1 MLGLCKSKSYTILKI
16 LSTWFKLDF
25 NIIPGRS
32 NIMVSAPHCVE
43 QYRNG
48 KFKLPE
54 DLTLP
59 VARHLSNENGTHI
72 IYKTK
77 CIYDDAN
84 YDDKSS
90 YRDSL
95 VEYVKR
101 NNVSLLFD
109 LHGLSSKRSQD
120 IIIGTDFSLNCQ
132 GYYWVAKVIK
142 SYFSRTMLL
151 NVVID
156 EVFTASNP
164 NTVSNDIHTRTGIPT
179 FQLEINRR
187 VLMSRMKSF
196 LKYFSE
202 VVILVERD
210 ICESCNYLN
219 IV

>member
-1 MLGLCKSKSYTILKI
+1 
-16 LSTWFKLDF
+16 
-25 NIIPGRS
+25 
-32 NIMVSAPHCVE
+32 MVSAPHCVE

-59 VARHLSNENGTHI
+59 VARYLSKRNGVHVI
-72 IYKTK
+72 HKTK
-77 CIYDDAN
+77 CVYDDAN
-84 YDDKSS
+84 HDDKSS

-95 VEYVKR
+95 VEYIKR

-120 IIIGTDFSLNCQ
+120 IIIGTNFSSNCQ
-132 GYYWVAKVIK
+132 GYYWVSKVIK

-151 NVVID
+151 NVAID

-164 NTVSNDIHTRTGIPT
+164 NTVSNNIHVRAGIPT

-202 VVILVERD
+202 VIIIIIERD
-210 ICESCNYLN
+210 ICKSCNYLN

>member
-1 MLGLCKSKSYTILKI
+1 
-16 LSTWFKLDF
+16 
-25 NIIPGRS
+25 
-32 NIMVSAPHCVE
+32 MVSAPHCVK

-54 DLTLP
+54 DLTLSI
-59 VARHLSNENGTHI
+59 ARYLSECNEAHVI
-72 IYKTK
+72 HKTK
-77 CIYDDAN
+77 CVYDDAN

-95 VEYVKR
+95 VEYIKR
-101 NNVSLLFD
+101 NKVSLLFD

-120 IIIGTDFSLNCQ
+120 IIIGTDFSSNCQ

-151 NVVID
+151 NVGID

-164 NTVSNDIHTRTGIPT
+164 NTVSNDIHARTGIPT

-187 VLMSRMKSF
+187 VLMNRMKSF

-202 VVILVERD
+202 VITLVERD
-210 ICESCNYLN
+210 ICKSCNYLN

>member
-1 MLGLCKSKSYTILKI
+1 M
-16 LSTWFKLDF
+16 DF

-32 NIMVSAPHCVE
+32 NIIISAPHCVE

-59 VARHLSNENGTHI
+59 IARYLSKRNGVHV

-77 CIYDDAN
+77 CVYDDAN

-95 VEYVKR
+95 VEYIKR

-109 LHGLSSKRSQD
+109 LHGLSSERSQD
-120 IIIGTDFSLNCQ
+120 IIIGTNFSSNCQ
-132 GYYWVAKVIK
+132 GFYWLAKVIK

-151 NVVID
+151 DVAID
-156 EVFTASNP
+156 EIFTASNH
-164 NTVSNDIHTRTGIPT
+164 NTVSNNIHIRAGIPT

-196 LKYFSE
+196 FEVFFRSYYFN
-202 VVILVERD
+202 RKR
-210 ICESCNYLN
+210 YLQ
-219 IV
+219 VM